1 MTDTTKLLNERQ
13 KTHGEYS
20 DHARVTQ
27 SILTIMTNEPG
38 WHKLSDIQKESLHM
52 FAHKIGRIMVGD
64 PNINDH
70 WDDIA
75 GYAKLVSDR
84 IGPQPGTVPRYGD
97 DLIPKVY
104 AKEESDHIVRQNQG
118 KIAEIERREREQLW
132 PHNKPW
138 NVWFDSQLIERRAQL
153 QAENAAAPGWGAAVG
168 ARGEEIKEIEDELVK
183 RGQSPRE
190 IDKRGKE

>member
-27 SILTIMTNEPG
+27 AIMAVMMDKSTNWEA
-38 WHKLSDIQKESLHM
+38 LSDIQKESLHM

-104 AKEESDHIVRQNQG
+104 TKEESEHIVRQNQG
-118 KIAEIERREREQLW
+118 KIAEIERRAREQQW

-138 NVWFDSQLIERRAQL
+138 CNWFF
-153 QAENAAAPGWGAAVG
+153 
-168 ARGEEIKEIEDELVK
+168 
-183 RGQSPRE
+183 
-190 IDKRGKE
+190 